1 MVWYLIKG
9 GCRAKVVLGTE
20 GHDTGKSNLAI
31 LDMPIKV
38 FFGNDFFTGLGDD
51 HPFLY
56 Y

>member
-31 LDMPIKV
+31 LDTPINV
-38 FFGNDFFTGLGDD
+38 FFWEQIFDRPGR
-51 HPFLY
+51 
-56 Y
+56 